1 MTETYISICSKIPE
15 NGISLDGL
23 KTLIMMETGYHRE
36 ETLVHHIKVMEML
49 GYLVRKDLTFFSK
62 WRYPKKDEI
71 KPITQA
77 NIETMDEAEK
87 EVDEFLS
94 KF

>member
-1 MTETYISICSKIPE
+1 
-15 NGISLDGL
+15 
-23 KTLIMMETGYHRE
+23 
-36 ETLVHHIKVMEML
+36 ML